1 MKKISLFLFFTIQF
15 IGYSQD
21 IDTLSLN
28 NSDIIPLE
36 EVFVFGKEPIFK
48 TEEDRNRYLIL
59 KYRVKKVYWQLKSCN
74 G

>member
-36 EVFVFGKEPIFK
+36 EVFVFGK
-48 TEEDRNRYLIL
+48 
-59 KYRVKKVYWQLKSCN
+59 
-74 G
+74 

>member
-48 TEEDRNRYLIL
+48 TEEDRNKYLI
-59 KYRVKKVYWQLKSCN
+59 
-74 G
+74 